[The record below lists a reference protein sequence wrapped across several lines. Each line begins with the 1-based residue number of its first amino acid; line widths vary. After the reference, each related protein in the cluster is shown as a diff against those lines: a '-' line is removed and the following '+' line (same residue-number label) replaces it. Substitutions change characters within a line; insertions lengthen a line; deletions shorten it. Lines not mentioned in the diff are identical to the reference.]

1 MLAAC
6 FLIAICLQCQ
16 TQPAS
21 KLVSKLPFTV
31 RKASAASAAAGTNHR
46 FPLLGFNVAVHFT
59 EEYSGKN
66 TEIKILI
73 LTNCEVRF
81 QIVKS

>member
-1 MLAAC
+1 
-6 FLIAICLQCQ
+6 
-16 TQPAS
+16 
-21 KLVSKLPFTV
+21 
-31 RKASAASAAAGTNHR
+31 
-46 FPLLGFNVAVHFT
+46 VHFT